1 LVLRPVRRAHY
12 SCHAGY
18 LPGRPLHPQLDSLRV
33 SSPHRDL
40 RSDRRARRRA
50 GQVGQVPDLSLWNF
64 PPRQV
69 SLNRAP
75 CSFPSSTPADRMRPG
90 FNFPSRSLAKV
101 RTYGKEC
108 YPYSMEKSFTSVLTS
123 KGQITIPQEIRRRLG
138 LKKGDR
144 VEFVTQKDRTV
155 VRRAKAA
162 ENPFKKYEGI
172 LGGFP
177 GGKKEINAWVR
188 EMRDDYGDQK
198 K

>member
-1 LVLRPVRRAHY
+1 
-12 SCHAGY
+12 
-18 LPGRPLHPQLDSLRV
+18 
-33 SSPHRDL
+33 
-40 RSDRRARRRA
+40 
-50 GQVGQVPDLSLWNF
+50 
-64 PPRQV
+64 
-69 SLNRAP
+69 
-75 CSFPSSTPADRMRPG
+75 
-90 FNFPSRSLAKV
+90 
-101 RTYGKEC
+101 
-108 YPYSMEKSFTSVLTS
+108 MEKSFTSVLTS
-123 KGQITIPQEIRRRLG
+123 KGQITIPQEIRSRLG